1 MIKKYVIAT
10 IKIPMELKNDNTIES
25 FSEYIDMNFEKIDK
39 IPEKKNITFD
49 DKYITEKINE
59 FYSFKISEPE
69 SEPELEPEPEP
80 EPEPETEP
88 EEKSIIIK
96 KEEIKKRNKKNRI
109 TTFKIR
115 DKLLH
120 RQTSRR
126 YI

>member
-1 MIKKYVIAT
+1 MIKKYVMAT
-10 IKIPMELKNDNTIES
+10 IKIPMELKKDNTIES

-49 DKYITEKINE
+49 DKYITEKINN
-59 FYSFKISEPE
+59 FYSFKE
-69 SEPELEPEPEP
+69 SESEPEPEP
-80 EPEPETEP
+80 EP
-88 EEKSIIIK
+88 EKSIIIK

-120 RQTSRR
+120 RQTSRK